1 MRPWLSWSLALLCLV
16 LTAARS
22 VDGAAPVEGI
32 AVQPASVEL
41 RGNFARAQILV
52 GASDSQGGVAER
64 SADLTG
70 GAEFTSSDPAVV
82 RVDGP
87 GRLTA
92 VGNGTAQIQ
101 VVAAGQTR
109 SVAVTVADVV
119 ENPRPGFLDDVVPV
133 LSRAGCNMG
142 ACHASQYGKGG
153 FVLSV
158 IGFDPEKDFQSIVRD
173 RQGRRMNVLEPEGSL
188 LLKKPTMQVAH
199 GGGQRLQ
206 RGSVD
211 YQTLVAWLRAGAP
224 APQPQ
229 TDAVV
234 SRIEI
239 FPKQRV
245 FEAAARQQLRVV
257 ARYSDG
263 RTRDVTAWARF
274 DSLDEA
280 VATVDVDGVV
290 IGAGP
295 GQGSIMVRFMG
306 HAQIGLFVIPFGP
319 PAQLA
324 DWKSQNYLDDHAV
337 RKFRELGIE
346 PSGLCDDATFLRR
359 AFLDAIG
366 GVPTP
371 EETAAF
377 LASTEPDK
385 RTRVVDRLLGL
396 TGDPQQD
403 LYNDRY
409 AAYWTLKWSDL
420 LRNSS
425 EGQAEQEQRMWA
437 MHNWIKEK
445 FRTNR
450 PFDEF
455 VRELIVAKGSVN
467 SSGPAVYY
475 EINRSPSDLAE
486 SSAQLFLGTRIQ
498 CAQCHHHPFERYGQ
512 EDYYAFSGF
521 FSRVGTKTSEEFGIF
536 GRELVVTVKSAGD
549 AKHPKTG
556 KTLKAK
562 ALDGPELD
570 HPLDRRIALA
580 EWLTSKDNRAFGRSV
595 VNRYV
600 SYLLGRGLVEPV
612 DDMRATN
619 PASNPEMLEALT
631 DELLASGYNLKPLMR
646 TIMTSRL
653 YGLDSQPTEKNAR
666 DFKFYSH
673 FKVKRISAEPL
684 LDAID
689 QVTGVRTKFKNLPK
703 GTRAIELPD
712 AEYPDYFLNTF
723 AKPRRAS
730 VCECERSPD
739 ENLGQAL
746 HTLNGDILAGKIADG
761 SGFVA
766 ALLKEK
772 KPDDANIA
780 EVYMRTLARPATNSE
795 IATAKELL
803 AQSPNPAEFYQD
815 LVWALINSKQ
825 FLFVH

>member
-1 MRPWLSWSLALLCLV
+1 MPV
-16 LTAARS
+16 AAEP
-22 VDGAAPVEGI
+22 VAQPAAPAVGI
-32 AVQPASVEL
+32 AVQPAAVEL
-41 RGNFARAQILV
+41 RGNFARMQLLV
-52 GASDSQGGVAER
+52 TESDPQGAVSER

-70 GAEFTSSDPAVV
+70 TAVFTSSDSSVV

-92 VGNGTAQIQ
+92 IGNGSAEIH
-101 VVAAGQTR
+101 VAAAGQTR
-109 SVAVTVADVV
+109 SVPVQVAEIVDA
-119 ENPRPGFLDDVVPV
+119 PKPGFQEFVVPV

-173 RQGRRMNVLEPEGSL
+173 RQGRRVNVLEPEASL

-199 GGGQRLQ
+199 GGGARLA

-224 APQPQ
+224 APQLQ
-229 TDAVV
+229 QDAAVTG
-234 SRIEI
+234 IEI

-245 FEAAARQQLRVV
+245 FAASARQQLRVA

-274 DSLDEA
+274 DSLDDA
-280 VATVDVDGVV
+280 VATVNADGLVT
-290 IGAGP
+290 GAGP
-295 GQGSIMVRFMG
+295 GQGSVMVRFMG
-306 HAQIGLFVIPFGP
+306 HAQIGLFVIPFGE

-324 DWKSQNYLDDHAV
+324 DWKSENFLDDHAV

-346 PSGLCDDATFLRR
+346 PSPLCDDATFLRR

-371 EETAAF
+371 EETTAF

-385 RTRVVDRLLGL
+385 RTRLIDRMLGL

-512 EDYYAFSGF
+512 EDYFAFSGF

-556 KTLKAK
+556 KTLKPK

-612 DDMRATN
+612 DDMRGTN

-631 DELLASGYNLKPLMR
+631 DQFITSGYNLKPLMR

-653 YGLDSQPTEKNAR
+653 YQLDSQPTERNAR

-673 FKVKRISAEPL
+673 FRVKRIAAEPL
-684 LDAID
+684 LDTID
-689 QVTGVRTKFKNLPK
+689 HVTGVQTKFKNLPK

-761 SGFVA
+761 GGFVA
-766 ALLKEK
+766 KLLKEN
-772 KPDDANIA
+772 KPDDVSIS
-780 EVYMRTLARPATNSE
+780 EVYLRTLARPATNSE
-795 IATAKELL
+795 IATAKELM
-803 AQSPNPAEFYQD
+803 AQTPNRTEFYQD
-815 LVWALINSKQ
+815 LIWALINSKQ

>member
-1 MRPWLSWSLALLCLV
+1 MRPLAWSLICLLIARI
-16 LTAARS
+16 AAAES
-22 VDGAAPVEGI
+22 PPAPSGLAVEPAA
-32 AVQPASVEL
+32 VEL
-41 RGNFARAQILV
+41 HGSFSRAQLLV
-52 GASDSQGGVAER
+52 METDAQGAVADRSRDLSSAATFR
-64 SADLTG
+64 SADP
-70 GAEFTSSDPAVV
+70 SIVQVDP
-82 RVDGP
+82 R

-92 VGNGTAQIQ
+92 AANGKTEVEVVVGGLK
-101 VVAAGQTR
+101 R
-109 SVAVTVADVV
+109 SVPVTVSGVADD
-119 ENPRPGFLDDVVPV
+119 PRPGFQEFVAPI

-158 IGFDPEKDFQSIVRD
+158 IGFDPEKDFQAIVRD
-173 RQGRRMNVLEPEGSL
+173 RQGRRVNILQPEASL

-199 GGGQRLQ
+199 GGGSRLQ
-206 RGSVD
+206 KGSVD

-224 APQPQ
+224 GPALQ
-229 TDAVV
+229 TDATITG
-234 SRIEI
+234 IEI
-239 FPKQRV
+239 SPKQRV
-245 FEAAARQQLRVV
+245 FEPAARQQLRVV

-263 RTRDVTAWARF
+263 RERDVTAWARF

-280 VATVDVDGVV
+280 VATVDADGLVT
-290 IGAGP
+290 GAGP

-306 HAQIGLFVIPFGP
+306 HAQIGLFVIPFGG
-319 PAQLA
+319 PASLA
-324 DWKSQNYLDDHAV
+324 DWKPQNYVDEHAG

-366 GVPTP
+366 GVPTA
-371 EETAAF
+371 EETTAF

-385 RTRVVDRLLGL
+385 RIKLVDRLLGL

-420 LRNSS
+420 LRNTSN
-425 EGQAEQEQRMWA
+425 GQPGQEQQMWA

-475 EINRSPSDLAE
+475 EINRTPNELAE

-498 CAQCHHHPFERYGQ
+498 CAQCHHHPFESYGQ
-512 EDYYAFSGF
+512 EDYFAFSGF
-521 FSRVGTKTSEEFGIF
+521 FSRVSTKTSEEFGIF
-536 GRELVVTVKSAGD
+536 AREQVVTVKSAGE
-549 AKHPKTG
+549 ARHPKTG
-556 KTLKAK
+556 KTLKPK
-562 ALDGPELD
+562 AIDGPELD

-580 EWLTSKDNRAFGRSV
+580 EWMTSKENRVFARSV
-595 VNRYV
+595 ANRYV
-600 SYLLGRGLVEPV
+600 SYLLGRGLVDPV

-619 PASNPEMLEALT
+619 PASNPELLEALT
-631 DELLASGYNLKPLMR
+631 DEFLTSGFNLKVLLRTLMS
-646 TIMTSRL
+646 SRL
-653 YGLDSQPTEKNAR
+653 YQLDSQPTEKNAK

-673 FKVKRISAEPL
+673 FRVKRISAEPL

-689 QVTGVRTKFKNLPK
+689 QVTGVRTKFKNLPQ

-723 AKPRRAS
+723 AKPKRAS

-761 SGFVA
+761 KGFVA
-766 ALLKEK
+766 GLLKEK
-772 KPDDANIA
+772 KTDEELIA
-780 EVYMRTLARPATNSE
+780 AVYLRTLARPATSSE
-795 IATAKELL
+795 VATARELL
-803 AQSPNPAEFYQD
+803 AQTPNRTEFYQD